1 MEVVK
6 TGRIAVAGCVE
17 GKAYTETELLINLDR
32 HRAPLQSIKRHMV
45 GTELG

>member
-6 TGRIAVAGCVE
+6 TGRIAVAGRVK

-32 HRAPLQSIKRHMV
+32 HSAPLQSINAY
-45 GTELG
+45 GGN

>member
-6 TGRIAVAGCVE
+6 TARIAVAGCVK

-32 HRAPLQSIKRHMV
+32 HSAPLQSIKAY
-45 GTELG
+45 GGD